1 MSDLVTGEAVVLD
14 LRLAKL
20 PTRAMAF
27 GLDLVVMLLA
37 FLVLIT
43 ITSGTL
49 GTVDDAL
56 AAAVSLVL
64 VLAVFV
70 GYPVTVETLT
80 RGRSVGKIALGLRVV
95 REDGGPIRFRQAL
108 TRGLAGLIIDFGVF
122 SLFTGVVALITSL
135 ASPRGRR
142 VGDMLAGTM
151 VLRERVPVRPVPVVP
166 MPPPLAGW
174 AAGLELSGLPD
185 SVALSAR
192 LFLHRASDL
201 EPSVRASLGQ
211 RLATQVAGHVSP
223 APPPGTPCEPY
234 LAAVLAERRR
244 REEARLAANR
254 PVPTAP
260 PAPAPP
266 APPPP
271 APSRRG
277 PSPWADPAPVQS
289 SGADAAPHRAPDGF
303 APPG

>member
-1 MSDLVTGEAVVLD
+1 MNDLVTGEAVVLD

-27 GLDLVVMLLA
+27 GIDLAVMLLA
-37 FLVLIT
+37 FLVLIA
-43 ITSGTL
+43 ITAGAL

-80 RGRSVGKIALGLRVV
+80 RGRSIGKIALGLRVV

-108 TRGLAGLIIDFGVF
+108 TRGLAGLIIDFGLF
-122 SLFTGVVALITSL
+122 SLFTGIVALVTSL
-135 ASPRGRR
+135 ASPCGRR
-142 VGDMLAGTM
+142 VGDMLAGTV
-151 VLRERVPVRPVPVVP
+151 VLRERTPVRPVPVVP
-166 MPPPLAGW
+166 MPQPLAGW

-185 SVALSAR
+185 PVALSAR
-192 LFLHRASDL
+192 QFLHRASDL
-201 EPSVRASLGQ
+201 EPGVRASLGQ
-211 RLATQVAGHVSP
+211 ALATQVAGHVSP

-244 REEARLAANR
+244 REETRLATNR
-254 PVPTAP
+254 PVAP
-260 PAPAPP
+260 VV
-266 APPPP
+266 PPPP
-271 APSRRG
+271 DPSI
-277 PSPWADPAPVQS
+277 PMPARS
-289 SGADAAPHRAPDGF
+289 TRTDAAPRGDSDGF